1 MIVADDGSNDGERQL
16 LCDLQKKYSK
26 QLKLIF
32 NEKNLM
38 VARNYVNAIQEA
50 KGKYIATLDGDDYWN
65 TVDKLQRQVD
75 ILEMHSEI
83 SIVYTGYRKFE
94 SDTKKNMG
102 DVKTWK
108 CVALNRMGIEAA
120 FAFALGDIDYPLGSS
135 ACFRKDSYLYGCDKY
150 EPLISTPYCAGEGT
164 ILNISMC
171 MTGYFYFIPEVMVS
185 YRILPD
191 SLSHFEKKEELI
203 LFTFKYLR
211 QRLLI
216 AELLKLDKVKILN
229 RSLWKIFCLAA
240 INGML
245 KAYRVELEKLE
256 ADYKTQLPKR
266 CFRIYSNSLMM
277 FLGFGVTVF
286 FSLFKNVKNQ
296 IGSL

>member
-1 MIVADDGSNDGERQL
+1 
-16 LCDLQKKYSK
+16 
-26 QLKLIF
+26 
-32 NEKNLM
+32 M

-229 RSLWKIFCLAA
+229 HSLWKIFCLAA

>member
-1 MIVADDGSNDGERQL
+1 
-16 LCDLQKKYSK
+16 
-26 QLKLIF
+26 
-32 NEKNLM
+32 
-38 VARNYVNAIQEA
+38 
-50 KGKYIATLDGDDYWN
+50 
-65 TVDKLQRQVD
+65 
-75 ILEMHSEI
+75 
-83 SIVYTGYRKFE
+83 
-94 SDTKKNMG
+94 
-102 DVKTWK
+102 
-108 CVALNRMGIEAA
+108 
-120 FAFALGDIDYPLGSS
+120 
-135 ACFRKDSYLYGCDKY
+135 
-150 EPLISTPYCAGEGT
+150 
-164 ILNISMC
+164 

-229 RSLWKIFCLAA
+229 HSLWKIFCLAA

>member
-1 MIVADDGSNDGERQL
+1 
-16 LCDLQKKYSK
+16 
-26 QLKLIF
+26 
-32 NEKNLM
+32 M